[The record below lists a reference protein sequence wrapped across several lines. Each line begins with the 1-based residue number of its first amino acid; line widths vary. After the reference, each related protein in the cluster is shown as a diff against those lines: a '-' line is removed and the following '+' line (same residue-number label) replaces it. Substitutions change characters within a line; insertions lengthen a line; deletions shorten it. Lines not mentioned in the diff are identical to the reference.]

1 MNYVDDLERTPA
13 QCFGDFWHDI
23 FNMKIMTVQDEQK
36 RMVENERRR
45 VEAARIKE
53 EHQKMSNHIRISII
67 CQCVY
72 YSIQHQKLILWDK
85 VLQTQH
91 LKH

>member
-53 EHQKMSNHIRISII
+53 EHQENVQS
-67 CQCVY
+67 
-72 YSIQHQKLILWDK
+72 HQNINYLSMCLLFNSTPK
-85 VLQTQH
+85 VNLVG
-91 LKH
+91 